1 MFVHVYFLKKGGGYI
16 TIKVKQ
22 LKCID
27 YISNSFTGT
36 CILYFCE
43 EEYWYK
49 CVSERKNG
57 MC

>member
-1 MFVHVYFLKKGGGYI
+1 MYIFKKKKGGGYI